1 LGGLQGTDGRRAAMT
16 EARVPTLQDLVTSL
30 SSPDLMVRVAAIG
43 ESVRQPD
50 AYRPVFA
57 AILADVRLPVRPRV
71 WTMIAVCQIQHVGE
85 PAVLRG
91 LLACLADVEPIVR
104 RSAIET
110 LGALRIEQAVPEI
123 AAHLSDHA
131 VIPEAWFD
139 DQSTPSQAAKRALE
153 SIGSAEALR
162 FLTGQHS

>member
-1 LGGLQGTDGRRAAMT
+1 MT
-16 EARVPTLQDLVTSL
+16 EARMPTLHELVTSL
-30 SSPDLMVRVAAIG
+30 SSPDITVRVTAIG

-50 AYRPVFA
+50 AYRPVLA
-57 AILADVRLPVRPRV
+57 TILADAQLAVRPRV
-71 WTMIAVCQIQHVGE
+71 WAMIAVCQSQHVAE
-85 PAVLRG
+85 PALLRG
-91 LLACLADVEPIVR
+91 LLACLADAEPIVR

-110 LGALRIEQAVPEI
+110 LEVLRVEEAVPEI

-131 VIPEAWFD
+131 PIPDAWFD

-162 FLTGQHS
+162 LLTSKHS